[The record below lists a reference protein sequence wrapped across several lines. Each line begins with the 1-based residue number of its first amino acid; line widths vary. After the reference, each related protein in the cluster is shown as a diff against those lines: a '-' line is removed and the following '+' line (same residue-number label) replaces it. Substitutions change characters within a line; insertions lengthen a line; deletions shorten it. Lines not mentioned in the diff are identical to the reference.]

1 MEQLLFILFLLF
13 TIVSALTLEA
23 CGFAEP
29 GEGIQWAAPDAI
41 GTHGRLPIS
50 TLGGL
55 KGRGH
60 PIGATGVY
68 QAVEAVQQLR
78 GTAGEVQVPDAR
90 TVMTQS
96 VGGSGSVAVTHI
108 LQI

>member
-1 MEQLLFILFLLF
+1 M
-13 TIVSALTLEA
+13 
-23 CGFAEP
+23 
-29 GEGIQWAAPDAI
+29 
-41 GTHGRLPIS
+41 
-50 TLGGL
+50 GGL

-60 PIGATGVY
+60 PIGASGVY

-78 GTAGEVQVPDAR
+78 GAAGEMQVPDAH

-108 LQI
+108 LQT